1 VAGQISYARE
11 IMKAIQIVHF
21 GGPEVFRVVEGQ
33 SPPMLPDHVRIR
45 VSAAGINFADVQMRM
60 GLYPEAP
67 RLPFVPGFEVAGVIT
82 ETGPGVQSFHRG
94 ERVLAGCRF
103 GGYSTEIVLAASQVR
118 KTPRKL
124 SDVEA
129 ASIPVCFIT
138 AWIAL
143 MEMARV
149 REGDK
154 VLVANAAGGV
164 GSAAIQMAALA
175 GAQVIGLVGSA
186 DKKETVRSLG
196 AGQVLT
202 YGELHSREDSRDFD
216 VILDPRG
223 GAELKDSLGRL
234 APGGR
239 VVSFGASSIV
249 GGLKRSIP
257 RTLLGLLQ
265 TPLLNPIGLGAKN
278 RGVFGLNSL
287 PLYDSERGKRL
298 LARALDAALEGF
310 ETGRYRTLVGKVF
323 PLEKAGAAHEYLQ
336 SRKNVG
342 KIVLR
347 CN

>member
-1 VAGQISYARE
+1 
-11 IMKAIQIVHF
+11 MKAIQIVRF
-21 GGPEVFRVVEGQ
+21 GGPEVFRVVEAP
-33 SPPMLPDHVRIR
+33 SPPLLADHVRIR

-67 RLPFVPGFEVAGVIT
+67 RTPFVPGFEVAGVVT
-82 ETGPGVQSFHRG
+82 EVGPGAQAFHPG

-103 GGYSTEIVLAASQVR
+103 GGYATEMVLPVRQVR

-129 ASIPVCFIT
+129 ASIPVCFMT
-138 AWIAL
+138 AWIAV

-154 VLVANAAGGV
+154 VLVPNAAGGV
-164 GSAAIQMAALA
+164 GSAIIQIAAET

-186 DKKETVRSLG
+186 DKKEAVRSLG
-196 AGQVLT
+196 AGQALT
-202 YGELHSREDSRDFD
+202 YGELRTREDSRDFD

-239 VVSFGASSIV
+239 VVSYGVSSIV
-249 GGLKRSIP
+249 GGLKRSLP
-257 RTLLGLLQ
+257 RTVLGLLQ
-265 TPLLNPIGLGAKN
+265 TPLLNPIGLGSKN
-278 RGVFGLNSL
+278 RGVFGLNAL
-287 PLYDSERGKRL
+287 PLYDSERGLIL
-298 LARALDAALEGF
+298 LMNALDAALDGF
-310 ETGRYRTLVGKVF
+310 EAGRYRTLIGKVF

-336 SRKNVG
+336 SRKNIG
-342 KIVLR
+342 KVVLR
-347 CN
+347 C